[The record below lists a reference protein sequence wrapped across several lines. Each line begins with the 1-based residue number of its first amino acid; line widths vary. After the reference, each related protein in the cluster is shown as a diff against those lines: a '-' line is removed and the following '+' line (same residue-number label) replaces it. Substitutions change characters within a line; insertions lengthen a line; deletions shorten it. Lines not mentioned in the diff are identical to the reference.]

1 MSFIDTVRVLF
12 AKPYQSI
19 TPTEAGE
26 LLQRGAILLD
36 VREPAE
42 WQAGHAPRARHIPLG
57 QPAQRQR
64 ELPTGRTIITICR
77 SGARSARAA
86 ALLAG
91 DGARDVRNLAGGMNA
106 WAAVGLPVIAKG
118 GGPGRVA

>member
-1 MSFIDTVRVLF
+1 MSFIDAVRVLF
-12 AKPYQSI
+12 TKPYQSI

-42 WQAGHAPRARHIPLG
+42 WQAGHAPKARRISPG
-57 QPAQRQR
+57 QLAQRQR
-64 ELPTGRTIITICR
+64 ELPTGRTTITVCR
-77 SGARSARAA
+77 SGARSAR
-86 ALLAG
+86 
-91 DGARDVRNLAGGMNA
+91 DVHNLAGGMSA
-106 WAAVGLPVIAKG
+106 WAAAGLPVIAKG